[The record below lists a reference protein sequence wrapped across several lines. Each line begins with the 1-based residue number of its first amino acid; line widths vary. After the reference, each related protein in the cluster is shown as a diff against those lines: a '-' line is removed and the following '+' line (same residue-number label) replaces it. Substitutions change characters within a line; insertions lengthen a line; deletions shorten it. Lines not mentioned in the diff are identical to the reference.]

1 MGLDGR
7 VWVWKRCEN
16 RRKGKW
22 KNVKEEQEQCEK
34 KRTHGQGRM
43 ECEREKKSIKGR
55 TGVLKCVK
63 WRLETGVE
71 YCWEFSVWEIKLGE
85 KTGRNNYNYK
95 FILSL

>member
-1 MGLDGR
+1 
-7 VWVWKRCEN
+7 
-16 RRKGKW
+16 
-22 KNVKEEQEQCEK
+22 VKEEQEQCEKKRTHGQGRMECEREK

-71 YCWEFSVWEIKLGE
+71 YC
-85 KTGRNNYNYK
+85 
-95 FILSL
+95 

>member
-55 TGVLKCVK
+55 TGVLKMC
-63 WRLETGVE
+63 EM
-71 YCWEFSVWEIKLGE
+71 EI
-85 KTGRNNYNYK
+85 RNRSRVLLRIFCMGN
-95 FILSL
+95 